1 MLFRLILLIVL
12 AAATPAGAHDWYPI
26 ECCHGLDCAPVERA
40 EVQEGGLVVTSKNGT
55 GMVPA
60 TLPRRE
66 SKDNRM
72 HVCMRPS
79 SSGGMRVICVFLPPP
94 T

>member
-1 MLFRLILLIVL
+1 M
-12 AAATPAGAHDWYPI
+12 
-26 ECCHGLDCAPVERA
+26 DCAPVERA
-40 EVQEGGLVVTSKNGT
+40 EVQASGMMIVTSRNGT
-55 GMVPA
+55 GVVPA

-72 HVCMRPS
+72 HVCMRPNS
-79 SSGGMRVICVFLPPP
+79 TGGMRVICVFLPPP